1 MFRHSHRNRQLISG
15 IGAIATVGGLI
26 LSGCADA
33 PDPADVVPPVA
44 SCTGLR
50 PLLDAHQLQAGSSY
64 SGANGFEFEPS
75 IDTTP
80 SAADIGD
87 CVRLEG
93 LLARLIADGV
103 PGASIAYRSPRF
115 ELRAAQGLA
124 DVDAGV
130 PLNTDALLRVASVAK
145 TYLGSLAALL
155 VSEGRLDLDNSDGAH
170 ALADYLPET
179 IGRVQYAER
188 ITVRQLLDH
197 TSGVPDY
204 FGETIAPRWYA
215 HVLDSYHRGASVSE
229 DDALALVY
237 GSPADFEP
245 GTSAKYS
252 NSAYL
257 LAARVI
263 ERVLGRPYSDEI
275 RARFLSPL
283 GLDDTYFEKHDAF
296 EVTRLAHGY
305 RDASELGEN
314 FSDWYG
320 VDQGYGFANGGVVAR
335 LDEIATFFRA
345 VPGGQALPVDI
356 DRMGFLSALRPTDTQ
371 GYGLGLERNGDCYLH
386 HGTFN
391 GYETVAW
398 HCTDSDVSGAL
409 FINSSLPEHDTA
421 LLELEP
427 ELMR

>member
-1 MFRHSHRNRQLISG
+1 MFRPSHHNPRLISS
-15 IGAIATVGGLI
+15 IWAITTVAGSI
-26 LSGCADA
+26 LSGCADDPA
-33 PDPADVVPPVA
+33 PADVAAPVA
-44 SCTGLR
+44 GCTELR
-50 PLLDAHQLQAGSSY
+50 PLLDAHQLQAGTSYGSSR
-64 SGANGFEFEPS
+64 FEFEPS
-75 IDTTP
+75 LGMAP
-80 SAADIGD
+80 SAADVDD
-87 CVRLEG
+87 CARLEG
-93 LLARLIADGV
+93 LVARLIDAGV

-115 ELRAAQGLA
+115 VLRAAQGLA

-130 PLNTDALLRVASVAK
+130 PLRTDALLRVASVAK

-155 VSEGRLDLDNSDGAH
+155 ASEGRLDLDDSDGAH

-179 IGRVQYAER
+179 LGRVEYAER

-204 FGETIAPRWYA
+204 FGEAIGPGWYE
-215 HVLDSYHRGASVSE
+215 HVLDSYHRGVSVSE

-263 ERVLGRPYSDEI
+263 ERVLGRPYNDEI
-275 RARFLSPL
+275 RERFLSPL

-296 EVTRLAHGY
+296 DATRLAHGY

-320 VDQGYGFANGGVVAR
+320 VDQGYGFANGGIVAR
-335 LDEIATFFRA
+335 LDEIAAFFRA
-345 VPGGQALPVDI
+345 VPGGQALPADI
-356 DRMGFLSALRPTDTQ
+356 DRTGFLAALRPPDAQ

-391 GYETVAW
+391 GYEAVAW
-398 HCTDSDVSGAL
+398 HCTGSDASGAL
-409 FINSSLPEHDTA
+409 FINSSLPEHDAA
-421 LLELEP
+421 LFELEP
-427 ELMR
+427 QLIR